1 MAEAQHKLT
10 FLKGAE
16 DFLAMK
22 SSVDADFPSQRALIR
37 SQMEEVFNV
46 RNLSFLLGAGASS
59 YMQQGVQVGI
69 PTMLPLAKE
78 FLDKANLGKAGF
90 PSLEDR
96 TFLKE
101 TYGIDLADEGF
112 TSNLE
117 HLMEVLFATRFV
129 LQATS
134 ANMQEGSA
142 KAVLSVAQQVS
153 AFLLDK
159 CTNGEF
165 AHGNDAVI
173 SLYQRFYRKLML
185 RERGLPRPWVF
196 TTNYDLF
203 SEVAMDRL
211 GMHYCNGF
219 SGSVERRFNPSLF
232 RYALAEQLDISSR
245 KWSAVDG
252 FIYLAKLHGS
262 VNWVED
268 GEGLFPLKEL
278 QSTQIGGNVMIYP
291 TPAKQRS
298 SLASPYADLFREFQA
313 QITQNQSVLVTIGY
327 SFSDEHINNLI
338 YRALTIPTF
347 RLIIIATTETS
358 AEILKL
364 SQLQDPRIWIFGGQ
378 LPDGSAAHYFSNFV
392 DEFLPSLPGERVEN
406 AVQRII
412 ETMRES
418 RVEPEITTGGAK

>member
-1 MAEAQHKLT
+1 MSEAQHKLT

-22 SSVDADFPSQRALIR
+22 SSADADFPSQRALIR
-37 SQMEEVFNV
+37 SQMEEAFSV

-69 PTMLPLAKE
+69 PTMLPLARQ
-78 FLDKANLGKAGF
+78 FLDKANIGKVGF
-90 PSLEDR
+90 PSLEDW
-96 TFLKE
+96 TLLKE
-101 TYGIDLADEGF
+101 TYGIDLDNQAF

-134 ANMQEGSA
+134 ANMQEGPA
-142 KAVLSVAQQVS
+142 KAVSTVAQQVS

-165 AHGNDAVI
+165 ARGNETVI

-185 RERGLPRPWVF
+185 RERALPRPWVF

-219 SGSVERRFNPSLF
+219 SGAIERRFNPSLF

-262 VNWVED
+262 VNWIED
-268 GEGLFPLKEL
+268 GEGLFPLKEV

-347 RLIIIATTETS
+347 RLIIIATTQTS

-378 LPDGSAAHYFSNFV
+378 LPDGSAAHCFSNFV
-392 DEFLPSLPGERVEN
+392 DEFLPSLPGDRIEN
-406 AVQRII
+406 AVQRVI
-412 ETMRES
+412 ETMKET
-418 RVEPEITTGGAK
+418 RVEPESSAGGTK